1 MDRYHKKGLKDM
13 LVLELGSVPLVTVSV
28 QVLVLVLVTQVL
40 EKVNN
45 FVVL

>member
-28 QVLVLVLVTQVL
+28 QVLVLVTQVL